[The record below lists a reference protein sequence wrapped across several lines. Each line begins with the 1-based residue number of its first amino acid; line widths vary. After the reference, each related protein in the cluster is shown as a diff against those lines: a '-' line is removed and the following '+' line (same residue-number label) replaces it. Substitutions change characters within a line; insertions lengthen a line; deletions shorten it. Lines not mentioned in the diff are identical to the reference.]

1 MIGLLLCLTIADPQ
15 PTLAQVMDRAARYIA
30 EFEQRLSGIVA
41 EEQYVQEV
49 KFPKDA
55 PSLYDQSRQLTSD
68 LLLIRPDGGKD
79 WLQFRD
85 VFAVDGQPVRD
96 RQERLTEIFLSPNSS
111 TYSQTVAILFES
123 ARYNIGSLE
132 RTMNVPLL
140 PLRFLEAANQQRF
153 KFSRSRR
160 AAPDAA
166 TLELP
171 APPGHFRV
179 GIDVWVIEFKE
190 RARPTLI
197 RTRDSIY
204 HGALR
209 DLPASGRFWIEP
221 ETGRVLMSEMILEP
235 HGARGVITVNY
246 QSEPLLGLLVPTEM
260 RERYD
265 RLRDKSVIEGFAS
278 YGRFRQF
285 QVLVDEK
292 LGPIKK

>member
-1 MIGLLLCLTIADPQ
+1 LPIRSQRWRRSWIAPPDTSPNSSSGS
-15 PTLAQVMDRAARYIA
+15 RAS
-30 EFEQRLSGIVA
+30 LP

-49 KFPKDA
+49 KFPKASPPRD
-55 PSLYDQSRQLTSD
+55 DQSRKLTSD
-68 LLLIRPDGGKD
+68 LLLVRPSGGKEF
-79 WLQFRD
+79 LQFRD

-171 APPGHFRV
+171 APPGTFSR
-179 GIDVWVIEFKE
+179 
-190 RARPTLI
+190 
-197 RTRDSIY
+197 RD
-204 HGALR
+204 
-209 DLPASGRFWIEP
+209 
-221 ETGRVLMSEMILEP
+221 
-235 HGARGVITVNY
+235 
-246 QSEPLLGLLVPTEM
+246 
-260 RERYD
+260 
-265 RLRDKSVIEGFAS
+265 
-278 YGRFRQF
+278 
-285 QVLVDEK
+285 
-292 LGPIKK
+292 